1 MTVETFYPLLSQL
14 GFGGILGFVIG
25 YASKKLLKILMVF
38 IGLFFMSLLYLSYM
52 GFIQINYDKISQSV
66 EGFLKSLFSL
76 FSGGLSLPAFLS
88 INIPFVGSF
97 IVGFGLGFKIG

>member
-1 MTVETFYPLLSQL
+1 MAVETFYPLLGQL

-52 GFIQINYDKISQSV
+52 GFIQINYDKISRSM
-66 EGFLKSLFSL
+66 ENFLKSL
-76 FSGGLSLPAFLS
+76 FSGGLSLPVFLS
-88 INIPFVGSF
+88 VNIPFIGSF
-97 IVGFGLGFKIG
+97 IVGFGLGFKMG